1 MTMGLRPDR
10 RIEGDWYDG
19 PVPDGVSAHP
29 ETHLDSAFIFANV
42 EGKVE
47 FRRGSH
53 VYSGSMFDVSSR
65 GHVIVGECAMLNGV
79 YVVCDSRIVIGS
91 YATISW
97 NVVFMDTYRM
107 PFSPEARH
115 KLLEQRFRERAPQ
128 PRSNDVP
135 SSPVVLGDNVWIG
148 FDVCVLPGVTIGEGS
163 VIGARSVV
171 ADDVPPYTIAAGNP
185 ARPIRA
191 VQRPAAGERT

>member
-1 MTMGLRPDR
+1 
-10 RIEGDWYDG
+10 
-19 PVPDGVSAHP
+19 
-29 ETHLDSAFIFANV
+29 
-42 EGKVE
+42 
-47 FRRGSH
+47 
-53 VYSGSMFDVSSR
+53 VY
-65 GHVIVGECAMLNGV
+65 I
-79 YVVCDSRIVIGS
+79 VCDSRIVIGA

-107 PFSPEARH
+107 PFAPEARH
-115 KLLEQRFRERAPQ
+115 KLLEQRFHERAPQ
-128 PRSNDVP
+128 PKGADVP
-135 SSPVVLGDNVWIG
+135 SRPVVLGDNVWIG
-148 FDVCVLPGVTIGEGS
+148 FDVCILPGVTIGEGS